1 MKVSILSMQRI
12 NNYGSLLQAYSLK
25 KIIESLGNQVEFIDI
40 KRGENQA
47 LNDQCEKLVLHND
60 EKSRNWFVKQIIR
73 VKNKFS
79 NLEAKKH
86 FEQFRID
93 KLEISNTN
101 NDTMYDVCV
110 IGSDEVFNCLQKS
123 KWGFDSQLFGN
134 VKNAKKVIT
143 YAACCGSTKVEDL
156 SEELRTAIVAAMDN
170 LKSISVRD
178 ENTAKFARILT
189 GKECNYNLDP
199 VAVGDFSEEI
209 KNIDLKGKVPKRYC
223 IVYAYKDRISDENTI
238 NAIKK
243 YCKKYNLVP
252 IAPFGKQ
259 KWIKNMKPLTPF
271 ELLKAFENA
280 ECIVTDTFHGTI
292 FGAKFSKKLAVIIRD
307 SNRNKLEDLTKRL
320 GIEGHI
326 LTDINE
332 LEKILSIELDRA
344 GIDCLLKDARKEAF
358 NYLEGNLYQDVHK

>member
-1 MKVSILSMQRI
+1 MKVCILSMQEV

-25 KIIESLGNQVEFIDI
+25 KIIEDLNHKVEFINI
-40 KRGENQA
+40 QRGT
-47 LNDQCEKLVLHND
+47 DEKLNILCSEFVPSI
-60 EKSRNWFVKQIIR
+60 KKNWLVRQMNR
-73 VKNKFS
+73 VKNKFTS
-79 NLEAKKH
+79 YKLNQV
-86 FEQFRID
+86 FEQFR
-93 KLEISNTN
+93 KENGFMGKN
-101 NDTMYDVCV
+101 GNYDVCV

-134 VKNAKKVIT
+134 VKNTKKVIT
-143 YAACCGSTKVEDL
+143 YAACCGSTREEDL
-156 SEELRTAIVAAMDN
+156 SGELRTAIVAAMAN

-178 ENTAKFARILT
+178 ENTKKFAQILT

-209 KNIDLKGKVPKRYC
+209 KDIDLKGKVPKRYC
-223 IVYAYKDRISDENTI
+223 IVYAYKERISDEDTI
-238 NAIKK
+238 NAVKK
-243 YCKKYNLVP
+243 YCKKHNLVP

-259 KWIKNMKPLTPF
+259 KWIKSTKPLTPF

-292 FGAKFSKKLAVIIRD
+292 FGAKFGKKLAVIIRD

-332 LEKILSIELDRA
+332 LEKILSIELDRSR
-344 GIDCLLKDARKEAF
+344 IDGVLKDARKETF
-358 NYLEGNLYQDVHK
+358 KYLEENL

>member
-47 LNDQCEKLVLHND
+47 LNTQCERLVLHSD
-60 EKSRNWFVKQIIR
+60 EKNRNWFVAQLIR

-79 NLEAKKH
+79 NLEAKKL

-93 KLEISNTN
+93 ELKIANAKN
-101 NDTMYDVCV
+101 VTMYDVCV

-143 YAACCGSTKVEDL
+143 YAACCGSTKE
-156 SEELRTAIVAAMDN
+156 EELSVDLRKAIISSMTK
-170 LKSISVRD
+170 LQSISVRD
-178 ENTAKFARILT
+178 KNTEKFVQALT
-189 GKECNYNLDP
+189 GQKCNYNLDP

-209 KNIDLKGKVPKRYC
+209 KDIDLKGKVPKRYC
-223 IVYAYKDRISDENTI
+223 IVYAYKERISDEDTI
-238 NAIKK
+238 NAIKN
-243 YCKKYNLVP
+243 YCKKHNLVP

-259 KWIKNMKPLTPF
+259 KWIKNTKPFTPF

-292 FGAKFSKKLAVIIRD
+292 FGAKFGKKLAVIIRD

-326 LTDINE
+326 LTNINE
-332 LEKILSIELDRA
+332 LEDILSIELDRV
-344 GIDCLLKDARKEAF
+344 GIDDVLEEARKETF
-358 NYLEGNLYQDVHK
+358 KYLEENL

>member
-1 MKVSILSMQRI
+1 MKVCILSMQEV

-25 KIIESLGNQVEFIDI
+25 KIIENLNHNVEFIDI
-40 KRGENQA
+40 KRGT
-47 LNDQCEKLVLHND
+47 DEKLNNLCS
-60 EKSRNWFVKQIIR
+60 EFVPSTKKKWLVIQVNK
-73 VKNKFS
+73 VKNKLTS
-79 NLEAKKH
+79 HKLNQV
-86 FEQFRID
+86 FERFRKENGLMGKNGD
-93 KLEISNTN
+93 
-101 NDTMYDVCV
+101 YDVCV

-123 KWGFDSQLFGN
+123 KWGFDPQLFGD

-143 YAACCGSTKVEDL
+143 YAACCGSTREEDL
-156 SEELRTAIVAAMDN
+156 SKELRTAIIAAMDN

-178 ENTAKFARILT
+178 ENTANFVRVLT
-189 GKECNYNLDP
+189 GKESNYNLDP

-209 KNIDLKGKVPKRYC
+209 KDIDLKGKVPKRYC
-223 IVYAYKDRISDENTI
+223 IVYAYKDRISDEDTI

-243 YCKKYNLVP
+243 YCKKHNLVP

-320 GIEGHI
+320 GIEDHI
-326 LTDINE
+326 LTDIKE
-332 LEKILSIELDRA
+332 LEEILSIELDRA
-344 GIDCLLKDARKEAF
+344 GIDSVLKDAKKETF
-358 NYLEGNLYQDVHK
+358 NYLEDNLYQEVHK